1 MKRKADAETEVRPRS
16 KKVAQVEES
25 EEEDEKRQGKRP
37 TKARYVEPFPEAG
50 AAEDVGEAG
59 SIQETHM
66 SWNEVEIPEDEESI
80 DEEGDMEAW
89 TKTLQDMCR
98 KLKPEIGRGQ
108 KNDKIGVVGL
118 LQRIRSAMRSG
129 DWTSITAALWI
140 PKTRDVTSV
149 VKQLSALELL
159 KLTKGM
165 VERYEYPR
173 ERLNC
178 ERWIVQIM
186 DDGAYEIVDSEP
198 FRAQMRSLVN
208 VLTQELR
215 PADFAG
221 KVNLCTGKWRQIQ
234 KLSEA
239 YHAQHSAKDV
249 TNRAAETGPPED
261 DDEGDVD
268 GDEDGEDEDDEED
281 AD

>member
-1 MKRKADAETEVRPRS
+1 
-16 KKVAQVEES
+16 
-25 EEEDEKRQGKRP
+25 
-37 TKARYVEPFPEAG
+37 
-50 AAEDVGEAG
+50 
-59 SIQETHM
+59 
-66 SWNEVEIPEDEESI
+66 
-80 DEEGDMEAW
+80 
-89 TKTLQDMCR
+89 MCR

-198 FRAQMRSLVN
+198 FRAQMR
-208 VLTQELR
+208 R
-215 PADFAG
+215 
-221 KVNLCTGKWRQIQ
+221 
-234 KLSEA
+234 
-239 YHAQHSAKDV
+239 V
-249 TNRAAETGPPED
+249 T
-261 DDEGDVD
+261 D
-268 GDEDGEDEDDEED
+268 G
-281 AD
+281 